1 MAEGAYKTGIQA
13 KLVAEAKTMLFLFV
27 YLTLLLSAFTTYRRL
42 ILAKYEIAYF
52 QYGYSAIEALVL
64 AKVIV
69 VGRYL
74 RLGERFDRYPL
85 IVPTLYKTLW
95 FSLLVLALSVLEHLI
110 IGWWYGKN
118 STLVFQE
125 VLAQTIWAI
134 LANVLVL
141 FIALVPLFAV
151 WETGR
156 LLGKGKL
163 FELFFTRR
171 TETNENKT

>member
-1 MAEGAYKTGIQA
+1 MNEKEAQLTQKLIAETKA
-13 KLVAEAKTMLFLFV
+13 MLFLSI
-27 YLTLLLSAFTTYRRL
+27 YLAILLGAFTTYRRL

-52 QYGYSAIEALVL
+52 QYGYSVIEALVL

-85 IVPTLYKTLW
+85 IIPTIYKALW
-95 FSLLVLALSVLEHLI
+95 FSLLMLAFSVLEHLI
-110 IGWWYGKN
+110 LGWWHGKT
-118 STLVFQE
+118 STLVFKE
-125 VLAQTIWAI
+125 IFAQTIWEI

-156 LLGKGKL
+156 LLGEGKL
-163 FELFFTRR
+163 FELFFRRR
-171 TETNENKT
+171 TEANERKL